1 MLQLALVLVRLWTAI
16 YTRGMPEALRRTR
29 RAEIES
35 DLWESQHDRRPE
47 SDLGVASQMLLRL
60 VRGVPDDLLWRLELM
75 DLRSKRRRTGMW
87 LTATA
92 GVLLAFA
99 LWVGSAMAPATLPEP
114 PNLMHFVAAPPPPPR
129 PPPPPPP
136 PPR

>member
-1 MLQLALVLVRLWTAI
+1 
-16 YTRGMPEALRRTR
+16 MPEALRQTR

-35 DLWESQHDRRPE
+35 DLWESQHERRPE
-47 SDLGVASQMLLRL
+47 SDLGVAAQMWLRL

-75 DLRSKRRRTGMW
+75 DLRKRRRRTGIW

-99 LWVGSAMAPATLPEP
+99 FWVGSAMAPAQLPLP
-114 PNLMHFVAAPPPPPR
+114 PHLMHFVAS